1 MVSKNYVRTWISLNL
16 IMHECVAW
24 QVIRNFSCNEKHE
37 VKIFRERLRKIQRM

>member
-1 MVSKNYVRTWISLNL
+1 MVSKNYERTWICL